1 MSFQLPEYQAPDF
14 DAPKFR
20 QAPPARTAP
29 APQDGIA
36 PEGFHA
42 MSIFPEYFKV
52 GERWLLPGE
61 SRMDCVAVPREDRI
75 DIVEFRR
82 LRAGEP
88 VIVGRTEDGS
98 EGIYMH
104 TEAFREEAEGGDA
117 FAFRSGRSRET
128 AYSRDYDALYELL
141 RHEREHGF
149 VVWGLGPAVSF
160 DYDSRNA
167 MTSLI
172 DAGYVHALLAGNAL
186 GTHDLEGAMFGTALG
201 QDIYTQEA
209 RHNGHYH
216 HLDLINRAR
225 LCGSVEALIREAGLK
240 DGILRAAKGKGIPI
254 VLAGSIRDD
263 GPLPGVLGNVYE
275 AQDAMRS
282 QLRKATT
289 VIALATQLHTIAS
302 GNMTPAYTIRDGRV
316 RPVYIYSID
325 ISEFAV
331 NKLRDRGTL
340 SVTPIVTNAQDF
352 LVHLK
357 NNLGD
362 LAAPPV
368 SVPSRPNSDIG
379 CRTAVQGHG
388 GDRS

>member
-1 MSFQLPEYQAPDF
+1 MPFELPQYQAPDF
-14 DAPKFR
+14 GTPQFR
-20 QAPPARTAP
+20 QAPSVRTVPVEKDGVAP
-29 APQDGIA
+29 D
-36 PEGFHA
+36 GFHA

-61 SRMDCVAVPREDRI
+61 SRMDCVAVLRGERL
-75 DIVEFRR
+75 DIVEFRH
-82 LRAGEP
+82 LRVGDP

-104 TEAFREEAEGGDA
+104 ADAFREASGSGDA

-141 RHEREHGF
+141 RHEREHGT
-149 VVWGLGPAVSF
+149 VVWVLGPAVSF

-167 MTSLI
+167 MASLI

-186 GTHDLEGAMFGTALG
+186 ATHDLEGAMFGTALG
-201 QDIYTQEA
+201 QDIYTQEG
-209 RHNGHYH
+209 RPNGHYN
-216 HLDLINRAR
+216 HLDLINKAR
-225 LCGSVEALIREAGLK
+225 GHGSVETLIEKEGL
-240 DGILRAAKGKGIPI
+240 DSGILHAAHRKGVPV

-263 GPLPGVLGNVYE
+263 GPLPGVYANVYE
-275 AQDAMRS
+275 AQDAMRGH
-282 QLRKATT
+282 LRKATT
-289 VIALATQLHTIAS
+289 LIALATQLHTIAA
-302 GNMTPAYTIRDGRV
+302 GNMTPAYTIREGQV

-325 ISEFAV
+325 VSEFAV

-340 SVTPIVTNAQDF
+340 SVTPIVTNVQDF

-362 LAAPPV
+362 L
-368 SVPSRPNSDIG
+368 SPSIPAGNG
-379 CRTAVQGHG
+379 CRNAYGAG